1 MDDEGDAVVSPCP
14 WDACGCLLTWG
25 QNARGSRPAALS
37 LQQFL
42 PFFTPFSIHRYC
54 TCTTTCL
61 FVCFFT
67 SSVQLT
73 FISLTLRTP
82 APAPATACAE
92 ALSNA
97 PEVAA
102 ECCENRGTAGTILPT
117 NRWSRWSGKKLDPS
131 TPAPT
136 PPPFLQ
142 GVGALTKTPGRSLPR
157 WQAGELNHLI
167 KNSKEKKSSPD
178 YVINRCPMLAR
189 TPSRIE
195 HHQQRH
201 V

>member
-1 MDDEGDAVVSPCP
+1 MSTCMGGKTLVARDRPLYPCS
-14 WDACGCLLTWG
+14 
-25 QNARGSRPAALS
+25 NSFLS
-37 LQQFL
+37 LPLSLSIGTALAL
-42 PFFTPFSIHRYC
+42 PLV
-54 TCTTTCL
+54 CL

-82 APAPATACAE
+82 APAPGTACAE

-136 PPPFLQ
+136 PLHPSCRESEPSQRRLVVHCL
-142 GVGALTKTPGRSLPR
+142 VGK
-157 WQAGELNHLI
+157 QA
-167 KNSKEKKSSPD
+167 SS
-178 YVINRCPMLAR
+178 I
-189 TPSRIE
+189 T
-195 HHQQRH
+195 
-201 V
+201 